1 MKALDWV
8 EVFDPK
14 EEIWI
19 PQPEEHHWDLP
30 YASGEF
36 TSYIVMKEKIHMSG
50 SDKFL
55 TVFYP
60 FESYQMQNPGS
71 RL

>member
-1 MKALDWV
+1 MDGKIYVFGGCEMKALDWV

-36 TSYIVMKEKIHMSG
+36 TSYEKIHMSASG
-50 SDKFL
+50 Q
-55 TVFYP
+55 VFNCV
-60 FESYQMQNPGS
+60 FSF
-71 RL
+71 